1 MKNIFMNWFQQ
12 IFNIKSG
19 TDYANTAK
27 TITGGIGIKGVN
39 VWLMICSALL
49 ASIGLDTN
57 STAVIIGAMLISPL
71 MSPILGVGYSVGVQD
86 REIFIRSIRNLAY
99 ATFFSLLTAVVYFFL
114 TPLGQ
119 PTSEIL
125 ARTQPTLLDIGI
137 AFFGGVAGIVSGSRK
152 ESTNALPGVAIATAL
167 MPPVCVAG
175 FGLATGR
182 WEIFGGAFYLFFIN
196 SVFIAFSTYLIVKL
210 LRFPI
215 TAYVEPGKQKK
226 VARAAVIILI
236 LVSVPSLWFLYTVYE
251 KNKTQQIIQKEI
263 INDFRLR
270 GNEILKWET
279 EDKDSVIQIKT
290 FYSGTP
296 VTEADKL
303 MYDDKL
309 KNLGLKKYNISFFQ
323 MNITKSEMN
332 KMSSEMTENI
342 LKNIEM
348 QNTRYKDSLKQTYST
363 IDEGS
368 LFGEV
373 KAFYPDIYALGVSNV
388 QMKNNTKT
396 DSVWVAYLQWD
407 SLSQKVN
414 KTEADRN
421 IRQYLMKR
429 LKADTV
435 WLQQT
440 ESVKNK

>member
-1 MKNIFMNWFQQ
+1 MNWFQKV
-12 IFNIKSG
+12 FNIKSG

-27 TITGGIGIKGVN
+27 TITNGIGIKGTN

-71 MSPILGVGYSVGVQD
+71 MSPILGVGYSIGVQD
-86 REIFIRSIRNLAY
+86 REIFIRSTRNLAY
-99 ATFFSLLTAVVYFFL
+99 STFFSLLTAVVYFML

-125 ARTQPTLLDIGI
+125 SRTQPTLLDIGI
-137 AFFGGVAGIVSGSRK
+137 AFFGGVAGIVSFSRK
-152 ESTNALPGVAIATAL
+152 ESTIALPGVAIATAL

-215 TAYVEPGKQKK
+215 TAYVEEGKQKR
-226 VARAAVIILI
+226 VRLAALLILF
-236 LVSVPSLWFLYTVYE
+236 LVSVPSLWFLYTVYQ
-251 KNKTQQIIQKEI
+251 KNRTQQLIQKEVI
-263 INDFRLR
+263 DDFKMR

-279 EDKDSVIQIKT
+279 EDRDSVILIKT
-290 FYSGTP
+290 FFSGSP
-296 VTEADKL
+296 VSENDK
-303 MYDDKL
+303 MFYTSKL
-309 KNLGLKKYNISFFQ
+309 KKLKLKKYDIRFFQ
-323 MNITKSEMN
+323 MNITKSEMD
-332 KMSSEMTENI
+332 KLSSDMTENI
-342 LKNIEM
+342 MKNIEL
-348 QNTRYKDSLKQTYST
+348 QNSRYRDSLDETYRN
-363 IDEGS
+363 IDEGL

-373 KAFYPDIYALGVSNV
+373 KAFYPNIYALGVSNV
-388 QMKNNTKT
+388 EMKNNIKT

-407 SLSQKVN
+407 SLSGKVN
-414 KTEADRN
+414 KEEAAGN
-421 IRQYLMKR
+421 IQRYLIKR
-429 LKADTV
+429 LRTDTV

-440 ESVKNK
+440 EPAKK

>member
-1 MKNIFMNWFQQ
+1 MNWFQKV
-12 IFNIKSG
+12 FNISRG
-19 TDYANTAK
+19 TDYENTAK
-27 TITGGIGIKGVN
+27 TITGGINIKGTN

-71 MSPILGVGYSVGVQD
+71 MAPILGVGYSVGVQD
-86 REIFIRSIRNLAY
+86 REIFIHSIRNLAY
-99 ATFFSLLTAVVYFFL
+99 ATFFSLLTAVLYFL
-114 TPLGQ
+114 ITPLGQ

-152 ESTNALPGVAIATAL
+152 ESTTALPGVAIATAL

-196 SVFIAFSTYLIVKL
+196 SAFIAFSTYLIVKL

-215 TAYVEPGKQKK
+215 TAYVEKGKQKK
-226 VARAAVIILI
+226 VRRAALLVLF
-236 LVSVPSLWFLYTVYE
+236 LVSVPSLWFLYTVYQ
-251 KNKTQQIIQKEI
+251 KNKTQQVIQHEI
-263 INDFRLR
+263 IDDFRLR

-279 EDKDSVIQIKT
+279 EDRDSVILIKT
-290 FYSGTP
+290 FFSGSP
-296 VTEADKL
+296 VSETDKQF
-303 MYDDKL
+303 YANKL
-309 KNLGLKKYNISFFQ
+309 KQMGLKKYGISFFQ
-323 MNITKSEMN
+323 MNITKSEMD
-332 KMSSEMTENI
+332 KLSSDMTENI
-342 LKNIEM
+342 MKSIEL
-348 QNTRYKDSLKQTYST
+348 QNSRLRDSLHQMYRN
-363 IDEGS
+363 IDEGL

-373 KAFYPDIYALGVSNV
+373 KAFYPNIYALGVSNV
-388 QMKNNTKT
+388 EMKTNAKS

-407 SLSQKVN
+407 SLSDKVN
-414 KTEADRN
+414 KQEAVGN
-421 IRQYLMKR
+421 IQRYLIKR
-429 LKADTV
+429 LRTDTV

-440 ESVKNK
+440 EPVKK